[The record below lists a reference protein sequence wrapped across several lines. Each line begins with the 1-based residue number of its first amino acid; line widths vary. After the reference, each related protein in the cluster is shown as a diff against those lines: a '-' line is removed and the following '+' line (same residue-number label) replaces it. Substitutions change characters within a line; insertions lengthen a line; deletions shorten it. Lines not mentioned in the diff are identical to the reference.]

1 VQTVAV
7 IGAALDLGAGRR
19 GVDMG
24 EPHPTRPRRAEP
36 LARRDDEPVLHQEPL
51 GRQPVG
57 QPKPDVAERRSTH
70 PAEDEVLM
78 HCGPGMAAGAV
89 AHDLSELSQSNFP
102 IRAAASALNDNIL
115 AVHMRVFRYVSWA
128 GNGVSHPLME
138 NLSSEIAIDFGLIQE
153 EFDELATRADL
164 TAAEKAE
171 LAALQ
176 TKIKEYE
183 RTTRDVLEVGRT
195 DAAMA
200 TMMLGQTDDKYV
212 GVEED
217 IRKILAVIAADST
230 SIVRNLVTATK
241 TEALSLAIGLIIC
254 LVFSVAAIA
263 FIARSIIKPITLITG
278 VMQKLSAGDT
288 AVTLRYRERTDEI
301 GRMIEAI
308 EIFRSNALEIQK
320 IQQLRRQA
328 EEQQASER
336 RTEMAALAEE
346 FDSTVKHITS
356 ELAGAVTAVRDNAE
370 AMTKVAEDTRTKSG
384 TAVEA
389 VAHTQEN
396 VETVAR
402 AASELSLTIDEL
414 SRRTNDVFRLTR
426 NTAEQSESASAELAK
441 LAASVE
447 QILPITDLI
456 RGLAQQTNLLALNA
470 TIEAARAGIAGRG
483 FAVVASEVKTLA
495 QASGKA
501 TDDIAQKIGAVR
513 ETCTSAVATI
523 SQIIAAIKDL
533 SIHATEIS
541 SGIRQQSNETAGIF
555 ASAESAA
562 SNSRSVA
569 ANMVELNGY
578 ADATYTASNEVRHT
592 TALLFEH
599 TRAVQS
605 NVERF
610 LQHVKRA

>member
-1 VQTVAV
+1 MLTLTEGTRLRGLPRLTIRTKTLAASAFALLCLIGMGVIVQLTTS
-7 IGAALDLGAGRR
+7 R
-19 GVDMG
+19 
-24 EPHPTRPRRAEP
+24 
-36 LARRDDEPVLHQEPL
+36 
-51 GRQPVG
+51 
-57 QPKPDVAERRSTH
+57 
-70 PAEDEVLM
+70 
-78 HCGPGMAAGAV
+78 V

-578 ADATYTASNEVRHT
+578 ADVTYTASNEVRHT

>member
-1 VQTVAV
+1 MLTLTDGTRLRSLPRLTIRTKTLAASAFALLCLIGMGVIVQLTTS
-7 IGAALDLGAGRR
+7 R
-19 GVDMG
+19 
-24 EPHPTRPRRAEP
+24 
-36 LARRDDEPVLHQEPL
+36 
-51 GRQPVG
+51 
-57 QPKPDVAERRSTH
+57 
-70 PAEDEVLM
+70 
-78 HCGPGMAAGAV
+78 V

-513 ETCTSAVATI
+513 ETCTSAVGTI

>member
-1 VQTVAV
+1 
-7 IGAALDLGAGRR
+7 
-19 GVDMG
+19 
-24 EPHPTRPRRAEP
+24 
-36 LARRDDEPVLHQEPL
+36 
-51 GRQPVG
+51 
-57 QPKPDVAERRSTH
+57 
-70 PAEDEVLM
+70 
-78 HCGPGMAAGAV
+78 
-89 AHDLSELSQSNFP
+89 
-102 IRAAASALNDNIL
+102 
-115 AVHMRVFRYVSWA
+115 
-128 GNGVSHPLME
+128 
-138 NLSSEIAIDFGLIQE
+138 
-153 EFDELATRADL
+153 
-164 TAAEKAE
+164 
-171 LAALQ
+171 
-176 TKIKEYE
+176 
-183 RTTRDVLEVGRT
+183 
-195 DAAMA
+195 
-200 TMMLGQTDDKYV
+200 
-212 GVEED
+212 
-217 IRKILAVIAADST
+217 
-230 SIVRNLVTATK
+230 
-241 TEALSLAIGLIIC
+241 
-254 LVFSVAAIA
+254 
-263 FIARSIIKPITLITG
+263 
-278 VMQKLSAGDT
+278 MQKLSAGDT

-308 EIFRSNALEIQK
+308 GIFRSNALEIQK

-328 EEQQASER
+328 EEQAASER

-346 FDSTVKHITS
+346 FDSAVKHITS

-578 ADATYTASNEVRHT
+578 ADVTYTASNEVRHT

>member
-1 VQTVAV
+1 MLTFTDGIRLRRLPRLTIRTKTLAASAFALLCLIGMGVIVQLTSS
-7 IGAALDLGAGRR
+7 R
-19 GVDMG
+19 
-24 EPHPTRPRRAEP
+24 
-36 LARRDDEPVLHQEPL
+36 
-51 GRQPVG
+51 
-57 QPKPDVAERRSTH
+57 
-70 PAEDEVLM
+70 
-78 HCGPGMAAGAV
+78 V
-89 AHDLSELSQSNFP
+89 AHDLNELSQSNFP
-102 IRAAASALNDNIL
+102 IRASASALNDNIL

-128 GNGVSHPLME
+128 SNGVSHSLME
-138 NLSSEIAIDFGLIQE
+138 NLSREIAIDFGLIQE

-176 TKIKEYE
+176 TKLKNYE
-183 RTTRDVLEVGRT
+183 RTARDVLEVGRT

-200 TMMLGQTDDKYV
+200 TMMLGQTVDKYV

-217 IRKILAVIAADST
+217 ISKILAVIAADSA

-241 TEALSLAIGLIIC
+241 TEALSLAIGLIVC
-254 LVFSVAAIA
+254 LAFSVAAIA

-288 AVTLRYRERTDEI
+288 AVTLRYRERTDEV

-320 IQQLRRQA
+320 IQQSRRQA

-356 ELAGAVTAVRDNAE
+356 QLAGAVTAVRDNAE
-370 AMTKVAEDTRTKSG
+370 AMTKVAEDTRTKSE

-470 TIEAARAGIAGRG
+470 TIEAARAGISGRG

-495 QASGKA
+495 QASGRA

-513 ETCTSAVATI
+513 ETCTATI
-523 SQIIAAIKDL
+523 SQMIAAVKDL

>member
-1 VQTVAV
+1 LTIRTKTLAASAFALLCLIGMGVIVQLTTS
-7 IGAALDLGAGRR
+7 R
-19 GVDMG
+19 
-24 EPHPTRPRRAEP
+24 
-36 LARRDDEPVLHQEPL
+36 
-51 GRQPVG
+51 
-57 QPKPDVAERRSTH
+57 
-70 PAEDEVLM
+70 
-78 HCGPGMAAGAV
+78 V

-171 LAALQ
+171 LTALQ
-176 TKIKEYE
+176 TKIKDYE

-356 ELAGAVTAVRDNAE
+356 QLAGAVTAVRDNAE

>member
-1 VQTVAV
+1 V
-7 IGAALDLGAGRR
+7 IPTAG
-19 GVDMG
+19 D
-24 EPHPTRPRRAEP
+24 
-36 LARRDDEPVLHQEPL
+36 VLTATAS
-51 GRQPVG
+51 
-57 QPKPDVAERRSTH
+57 DASTSR
-70 PAEDEVLM
+70 
-78 HCGPGMAAGAV
+78 V

-171 LAALQ
+171 LTALQ
-176 TKIKEYE
+176 TKIKDYE

-241 TEALSLAIGLIIC
+241 TEALSLAIGLIVC
-254 LVFSVAAIA
+254 LAFSVAAIA

>member
-1 VQTVAV
+1 MLTLTDGIRLRRLPRLTIRTKTLAASAFALLCLIGMGVIVQLTTS
-7 IGAALDLGAGRR
+7 R
-19 GVDMG
+19 
-24 EPHPTRPRRAEP
+24 
-36 LARRDDEPVLHQEPL
+36 
-51 GRQPVG
+51 
-57 QPKPDVAERRSTH
+57 
-70 PAEDEVLM
+70 
-78 HCGPGMAAGAV
+78 V

-171 LAALQ
+171 LTALQ
-176 TKIKEYE
+176 TKIKDYE

-254 LVFSVAAIA
+254 LIFSVAAIA

-346 FDSTVKHITS
+346 FDSSVKHITS
-356 ELAGAVTAVRDNAE
+356 QLAGAVTAVRDNAE

>member
-1 VQTVAV
+1 MIPT
-7 IGAALDLGAGRR
+7 AG
-19 GVDMG
+19 D
-24 EPHPTRPRRAEP
+24 
-36 LARRDDEPVLHQEPL
+36 VLTATAS
-51 GRQPVG
+51 
-57 QPKPDVAERRSTH
+57 DASTSR
-70 PAEDEVLM
+70 
-78 HCGPGMAAGAV
+78 V

-171 LAALQ
+171 LTALQ
-176 TKIKEYE
+176 TKIKDYE

-254 LVFSVAAIA
+254 LIFSVAAIA

-346 FDSTVKHITS
+346 FDSSVKHITS
-356 ELAGAVTAVRDNAE
+356 QLAGAVTAVRDNAE

>member
-1 VQTVAV
+1 MLTLTEGTRLRGLPSLTIRTKTLAASAFALLCLIGMGVIVQLTTS
-7 IGAALDLGAGRR
+7 R
-19 GVDMG
+19 
-24 EPHPTRPRRAEP
+24 
-36 LARRDDEPVLHQEPL
+36 
-51 GRQPVG
+51 
-57 QPKPDVAERRSTH
+57 
-70 PAEDEVLM
+70 
-78 HCGPGMAAGAV
+78 V

-578 ADATYTASNEVRHT
+578 ADVTYTASNEVRHT

>member
-1 VQTVAV
+1 VIPTAGDVLTATASMLTLTDGTRLRRLPRLTIRTKTLAASAFALLCLIGMGVIVQLTTS
-7 IGAALDLGAGRR
+7 R
-19 GVDMG
+19 
-24 EPHPTRPRRAEP
+24 
-36 LARRDDEPVLHQEPL
+36 
-51 GRQPVG
+51 
-57 QPKPDVAERRSTH
+57 
-70 PAEDEVLM
+70 
-78 HCGPGMAAGAV
+78 V

-200 TMMLGQTDDKYV
+200 TMMLGPTDDKYV

-217 IRKILAVIAADST
+217 IRKTLAVIAADST

>member
-1 VQTVAV
+1 MLTLTDGIRLRRLPRLTIRTKTLAASAFALLCLIGMGVIVQLTNS
-7 IGAALDLGAGRR
+7 R
-19 GVDMG
+19 
-24 EPHPTRPRRAEP
+24 
-36 LARRDDEPVLHQEPL
+36 
-51 GRQPVG
+51 
-57 QPKPDVAERRSTH
+57 
-70 PAEDEVLM
+70 
-78 HCGPGMAAGAV
+78 V

-171 LAALQ
+171 LTALQ
-176 TKIKEYE
+176 TKIKDYE

-254 LVFSVAAIA
+254 LIFSVAAIA

-346 FDSTVKHITS
+346 FDSSVKHITS
-356 ELAGAVTAVRDNAE
+356 QLAGAVTAVRDNAE

-578 ADATYTASNEVRHT
+578 ADATYTASNEVRPT

>member
-1 VQTVAV
+1 MLTFTDGFTLRRLPRLTIRTKTLAACAFALLCLIGMGVIVQLTSS
-7 IGAALDLGAGRR
+7 R
-19 GVDMG
+19 
-24 EPHPTRPRRAEP
+24 
-36 LARRDDEPVLHQEPL
+36 
-51 GRQPVG
+51 
-57 QPKPDVAERRSTH
+57 
-70 PAEDEVLM
+70 
-78 HCGPGMAAGAV
+78 V
-89 AHDLSELSQSNFP
+89 AHDLNELSQQNFP

-115 AVHMRVFRYVSWA
+115 AVHMRVFRYVSW
-128 GNGVSHPLME
+128 GSNGVSRPLME
-138 NLSSEIAIDFGLIQE
+138 NLSREIAIDFGLIQE
-153 EFDELATRADL
+153 EFDELAARADL
-164 TAAEKAE
+164 TDGEKAE
-171 LAALQ
+171 LAVLQ
-176 TKIKEYE
+176 TKLKEYE
-183 RTTRDVLEVGRT
+183 RTARDVLDVGRT

-200 TMMLGQTDDKYV
+200 TMMLGQTDDKYI
-212 GVEED
+212 GVEDD
-217 IRKILAVIAADST
+217 IRKILTAIAADST
-230 SIVRNLVTATK
+230 SIMRNLVTATR
-241 TEALSLAIGLIIC
+241 TEALSLAIGLLIC

-308 EIFRSNALEIQK
+308 DVFRSNALEIQK
-320 IQQLRRQA
+320 IQQLRRQE
-328 EEQQASER
+328 EEQQASQR

-356 ELAGAVTAVRDNAE
+356 QLAGAVTAVRDNAE

-389 VAHTQEN
+389 VAQTQEN

-426 NTAEQSESASAELAK
+426 NTAEQSESASAELEK

-470 TIEAARAGIAGRG
+470 TIEAARAGMAGRG

-495 QASGKA
+495 QASGNA

-562 SNSRSVA
+562 SNSRAVA

-578 ADATYTASNEVRHT
+578 ADATYSASNEVRHT

>member
-1 VQTVAV
+1 MLTLTDGTRLRRLPRLTIRTKTLAASAFALLCLIGMGVIVQLTTS
-7 IGAALDLGAGRR
+7 R
-19 GVDMG
+19 
-24 EPHPTRPRRAEP
+24 
-36 LARRDDEPVLHQEPL
+36 
-51 GRQPVG
+51 
-57 QPKPDVAERRSTH
+57 
-70 PAEDEVLM
+70 
-78 HCGPGMAAGAV
+78 V

-102 IRAAASALNDNIL
+102 NRAAASALNDNIL
-115 AVHMRVFRYVSWA
+115 AVHMRVFRYLSWA

-308 EIFRSNALEIQK
+308 GIFRSNALEIQK

-328 EEQQASER
+328 EEQAASER

-346 FDSTVKHITS
+346 FDSAVKHITS

>member
-1 VQTVAV
+1 MLTLTEGTRLRSLPRLTIRTKTLAASAFALLCLIGMGVIVQLTTS
-7 IGAALDLGAGRR
+7 R
-19 GVDMG
+19 
-24 EPHPTRPRRAEP
+24 
-36 LARRDDEPVLHQEPL
+36 
-51 GRQPVG
+51 
-57 QPKPDVAERRSTH
+57 
-70 PAEDEVLM
+70 
-78 HCGPGMAAGAV
+78 V